1 MRKLGKI
8 IIDFFITL
16 WFIIAIF
23 VSVCLLSYN
32 DYKTTVLGNN
42 TLIIIDN
49 DQLEPQYHEGDLV
62 VVKRNSDNKINIG
75 DKIFYYNSAKTSSV
89 FIFNGEVTDKETV
102 SNFETTFTVND
113 SKVSGEY
120 VIGKLDTAKVF
131 NGLGTVLGILTS
143 KWGFMFLIILPT
155 LFAIVYEI
163 MMIIELIREGKNEDE
178 EGKGTSN

>member
-1 MRKLGKI
+1 MQKIGKI
-8 IIDFFITL
+8 LMDIVIVL
-16 WFIIAIF
+16 WFLVAVF
-23 VSVCLLSYN
+23 VSICLLSYN

-49 DQLEPQYHEGDLV
+49 DQLEPEYNAGDLV
-62 VVKRNSDNKINIG
+62 IVKRNSDNKINKG

-120 VIGKLDTAKVF
+120 VIGKTDTAKTYK
-131 NGLGTVLGILTS
+131 GLGTVLGILTS
-143 KWGFMFLIILPT
+143 KWGFLFVIILPT
-155 LFAIVYEI
+155 LFAVVYEI
-163 MMIIELIREGKNEDE
+163 MMIIELIRDNKKDE
-178 EGKGTSN
+178 E